1 MRVGPRGASL
11 PTRDTRV
18 VHPMGKAGPDDPWH
32 RDQGENH
39 VLGGEG

>member
-18 VHPMGKAGPDDPWH
+18 VHLMGKAGTGDPWH
-32 RDQGENH
+32 RDQRENCN
-39 VLGGEG
+39 LGGEG